1 MSEIGLTDKDIEEW
15 LYNRLGPGNVFE
27 QFNRDFC
34 KDLARAAVKKV
45 VEYLEKHNDWPR
57 IVETHVA
64 TDVGH
69 LFIAAKYWKALKAV
83 GKEE

>member
-45 VEYLEKHNDWPR
+45 VEWLLGYQEYRDDSRIEFLIPIEKWHS
-57 IVETHVA
+57 I
-64 TDVGH
+64 
-69 LFIAAKYWKALKAV
+69 LKAA
-83 GKEE
+83 GKEERRNR